1 MTTTTRLK
9 MNLRAVSNVAGSGED
24 NPLCRVNLG
33 AVYSA
38 DPSSDSYIFGKYTP
52 YGELSFNVI
61 PEVAEKL
68 VVGQDYYVDL
78 TPAE

>member
-9 MNLRAVSNVAGSGED
+9 MNLRAVSNVAGSE
-24 NPLCRVNLG
+24 LCRVNLG